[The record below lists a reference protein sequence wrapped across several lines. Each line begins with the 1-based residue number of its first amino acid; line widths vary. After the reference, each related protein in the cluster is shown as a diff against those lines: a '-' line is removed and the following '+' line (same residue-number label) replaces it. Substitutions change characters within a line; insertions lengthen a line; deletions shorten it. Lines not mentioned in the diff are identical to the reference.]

1 MMYCRCSI
9 FSPSKVNKYITFPAY
24 LQLKCDGSYREAKVI
39 TGKSVKFFS
48 RAGKE
53 YTNPILEEQMLSL
66 PTGSYLG
73 EWTIGE
79 ADSPDKNRFEGNG
92 LLNSHNPP
100 YSEIIFT
107 VWDYLTQDEDR
118 PYMSR
123 FEHIK
128 TILQGYSNIR
138 VVKSS
143 IVKSIAEALAL
154 TKDYMSK
161 GLEGGIL
168 KDFDYKFINGT
179 SLKQYKIK
187 LQLDADM
194 RITGFSEGTGKRKEY
209 FGAIEFSNDE
219 GTITGSCSGFTDQL
233 MKQINSNRDAYIGK
247 VITVEFNDI
256 IHQAGKYTL
265 NHPRFISFRDDK
277 TDTDTLK
284 RVLAMKH
291 MTLSV

>member
-1 MMYCRCSI
+1 MYCRCST
-9 FSPSKVNKYITFPAY
+9 FSPSKVNKHITFPAY
-24 LQLKCDGSYREAKVI
+24 LQLKCDGSYREAQVI
-39 TGKSVKFFS
+39 TDKSVRFFS

-100 YSEIIFT
+100 YNEIIFT

-154 TKDYMSK
+154 TKTYMSK

-168 KDFDYKFINGT
+168 KDFP
-179 SLKQYKIK
+179 
-187 LQLDADM
+187 A
-194 RITGFSEGTGKRKEY
+194 
-209 FGAIEFSNDE
+209 
-219 GTITGSCSGFTDQL
+219 
-233 MKQINSNRDAYIGK
+233 
-247 VITVEFNDI
+247 
-256 IHQAGKYTL
+256 
-265 NHPRFISFRDDK
+265 
-277 TDTDTLK
+277 
-284 RVLAMKH
+284 RVPL
-291 MTLSV
+291 

>member
-1 MMYCRCSI
+1 MYCRCST
-9 FSPSKVNKYITFPAY
+9 FSPSKVNKHITFPAY
-24 LQLKCDGSYREAKVI
+24 LQLKCDGSYREAQVI

-53 YTNPILEEQMLSL
+53 YNNPILEEQMLSL

-107 VWDYLTQDEDR
+107 VWDYLTPGENR

-128 TILQGYSNIR
+128 TILQGYANIR
-138 VVKSS
+138 VVNST
-143 IVKSIAEALAL
+143 IVGSIAEALAL
-154 TKDYMSK
+154 TKVYMSK

-168 KDFDYKFINGT
+168 KDFDYTFIDGT

-194 RITGFSEGTGKRKEY
+194 RISGFSEGTGKRKEY

-247 VITVEFNDI
+247 IITVEFNDV
-256 IHQAGKYTL
+256 IHQDDKYTL
-265 NHPRFISFRDDK
+265 NHPRFLCFREDK
-277 TDTDTLK
+277 TSTDSLQ
-284 RVLAMKH
+284 RVLDIKKMS
-291 MTLSV
+291 TSI

>member
-1 MMYCRCSI
+1 MMYCRCST
-9 FSPSKVNKYITFPAY
+9 FSPSKVTKHITFPAY
-24 LQLKCDGSYREAKVI
+24 LQLKCDGSYREAQVI

-53 YTNPILEEQMLSL
+53 YSNPILEEQMLSL

-79 ADSPDKNRFEGNG
+79 ADSPNKNRFEGNG

-100 YSEIIFT
+100 YNEIIFT
-107 VWDYLTQDEDR
+107 VWDYLTQDEKR
-118 PYMSR
+118 PYMNR

-128 TILQGYSNIR
+128 AILKDYSNIR
-138 VVKSS
+138 VVNST

-154 TKDYMSK
+154 TKVYMGK

-168 KDFDYKFINGT
+168 KDFNYKFIDGT

-194 RITGFSEGTGKRKEY
+194 RISGFSEGTGKRKEY

-247 VITVEFNDI
+247 IITVEFNDV
-256 IHQAGKYTL
+256 IHQKGKYTL
-265 NHPRFISFRDDK
+265 NHPRFLCFREDK
-277 TDTDTLK
+277 TSTDSLQ
-284 RVLAMKH
+284 RVLDIKKMS
-291 MTLSV
+291 TSI